1 MSLLLDTNALLW
13 LLGGSPRL
21 GTKALSRIEG
31 EATICVSDV
40 TLFEVS
46 LKAARRKIQLPPQL
60 GAVVERLG
68 MARVGVRDAYLD
80 RMRDLPMH
88 HRDPFDRYLIAQSLV
103 DGVPV
108 VTSDPV
114 FGQYGVQVVDAR
126 A

>member
-1 MSLLLDTNALLW
+1 MSLLLDSNALLW

-31 EATICVSDV
+31 ESRLCVSDV

-46 LKAARRKIQLPPQL
+46 LKAARRKVQLPSQL
-60 GAVVERLG
+60 SAVVERLG
-68 MARVGVRDAYLD
+68 IARVGVRDSYLD

-108 VTSDPV
+108 VTSDPA
-114 FGQYGVQVVDAR
+114 FAQYGVTVVDAR
-126 A
+126 V